1 MGISVGINLT
11 NILGVEVLDVNI
23 GIILFFIGLLVGEL
37 PKLLYA
43 LKNKNKQKP
52 LRSRYNFTL
61 MLIDLC
67 YEIRFLWLITNCYH

>member
-23 GIILFFIGLLVGEL
+23 GIILFFVGLLVGEL

-52 LRSRYNFTL
+52 PPK
-61 MLIDLC
+61 
-67 YEIRFLWLITNCYH
+67 